1 MDPSISVSVY
11 LSICLSIY
19 THTYIYIYISICMFI
34 HVYVYIY
41 IYISTVHTSRYR
53 CLCVYIYASTV
64 SGKDAHVLASDG
76 HGQVGRCCAHQQPKS
91 LENIITIQ
99 VFGLISKPHVTF
111 VVHPMPVK
119 LATSFFNVSHARQ
132 QENQPWVGNCSK
144 WPSASAAI
152 WPRSVPNFGGA
163 STYFGSDDFR
173 LTAKLP
179 TQRGSTSVVS
189 SHEAV

>member
-1 MDPSISVSVY
+1 MSVC
-11 LSICLSIY
+11 I
-19 THTYIYIYISICMFI
+19 
-34 HVYVYIY
+34 
-41 IYISTVHTSRYR
+41 
-53 CLCVYIYASTV
+53 YIYASTV

-132 QENQPWVGNCSK
+132 QEKQPWVGNCSK

-173 LTAKLP
+173 LTAKPP